1 MELNRDQLISLVMQ
15 LREELQNVREESR
28 HAREELKAGRDRI
41 AELEQQLKQQSP
53 DTRLDEEYSLKAEE
67 RRRNKQSGKRRTQKS
82 ARRGR
87 RTTQEKLDAADRIQ
101 VVCPDGFDVKE
112 CKLHRQRPVWRIEE
126 GRAVLVAY
134 HIYRGPNGEL
144 PDVPGLLPRCEFGLE
159 ILVTLAFEV
168 VIVGLS
174 MDKTIGQLGFFW
186 NLSLS
191 KSQVDSL
198 LSRLARDWE
207 PEFDALCELL
217 AVSAVVHADETSWSI
232 NSVWALLSE
241 KARVLVF
248 GCHKDAATL
257 EALLPKDVFAGVL
270 VSDDAAVYRNFS
282 QAQKCWAH
290 LIRKAIKLTLQAPES
305 QQYRRF
311 LDGLLDV
318 YHTAQRIQRDK
329 RFSAA
334 GRAAKIDTLD
344 NMLCDLCG
352 DRFADETEPPT
363 DLEGDYRNLVH
374 ELVRLMGESE
384 LFTFVTHP
392 DVDGT
397 NNEAERTL
405 RDPAQARKTGRTS
418 KTIRGARRRTVLTSV
433 LESLRLSL
441 PTFTLSTVVTEVQ
454 GWLTAG
460 ISCFGVLLQTLGLPP
475 PTGSMLDA
483 VLPLPGTS

>member
-1 MELNRDQLISLVMQ
+1 M
-15 LREELQNVREESR
+15 
-28 HAREELKAGRDRI
+28 
-41 AELEQQLKQQSP
+41 
-53 DTRLDEEYSLKAEE
+53 
-67 RRRNKQSGKRRTQKS
+67 
-82 ARRGR
+82 
-87 RTTQEKLDAADRIQ
+87 
-101 VVCPDGFDVKE
+101 CPDGFDVE
-112 CKLHRQRPVWRIEE
+112 QCKLHRQRPVWRIEE

-134 HIYRGPNGEL
+134 HIYRGPGGEL

-186 NLSLS
+186 NLSLG

-290 LIRKAIKLTLQAPES
+290 LIRKAIKLTLQDPES
-305 QQYRRF
+305 EQYRRF
-311 LDGLLDV
+311 LDGLLNV
-318 YHTAQRIQRDK
+318 YRTAQRIQRDK
-329 RFSAA
+329 RFSDA
-334 GRAAKIDTLD
+334 GRAAKIDELD

-352 DRFADETEPPT
+352 DRFMDETEPST

-374 ELVRLMGESE
+374 EVVRLMGESE

-397 NNEAERTL
+397 NNQAERTL

-418 KTIRGARRRTVLTSV
+418 KTTRGARRRTVLTSV
-433 LESLRLSL
+433 LASLRLSL
-441 PTFTLSTVVTEVQ
+441 PVFTLSTVVDEVQ

-460 ISCFGVLLQTLGLPP
+460 ISRFGLLLQTLDLPP

-483 VLPLPGTS
+483 VLPLPETS

>member
-1 MELNRDQLISLVMQ
+1 M
-15 LREELQNVREESR
+15 
-28 HAREELKAGRDRI
+28 
-41 AELEQQLKQQSP
+41 
-53 DTRLDEEYSLKAEE
+53 
-67 RRRNKQSGKRRTQKS
+67 
-82 ARRGR
+82 
-87 RTTQEKLDAADRIQ
+87 
-101 VVCPDGFDVKE
+101 CPDGFDIE
-112 CKLHRQRPVWRIEE
+112 QCKLHRQRPVWRIEE

-134 HIYRGPNGEL
+134 HIYRGPGGEL

-186 NLSLS
+186 NLSLG

-290 LIRKAIKLTLQAPES
+290 LIRKAIKLTLQDPES
-305 QQYRRF
+305 EQYRRF
-311 LDGLLDV
+311 LDGLLNV
-318 YHTAQRIQRDK
+318 YRTAQRIQRDK
-329 RFSAA
+329 RFSDA
-334 GRAAKIDTLD
+334 GRAAKIDELD

-352 DRFADETEPPT
+352 DRFMDETEPST

-374 ELVRLMGESE
+374 EVVRLMGESE

-397 NNEAERTL
+397 NNQAERTL

-418 KTIRGARRRTVLTSV
+418 KTTRGARRRTVLTSV
-433 LESLRLSL
+433 LESLRLLL
-441 PTFTLSTVVTEVQ
+441 PVFTLSTVVDEVQ

-460 ISCFGVLLQTLGLPP
+460 ISRFGLLLQTLDLPP

-483 VLPLPGTS
+483 VLPLPETS

>member
-1 MELNRDQLISLVMQ
+1 M
-15 LREELQNVREESR
+15 
-28 HAREELKAGRDRI
+28 
-41 AELEQQLKQQSP
+41 
-53 DTRLDEEYSLKAEE
+53 
-67 RRRNKQSGKRRTQKS
+67 
-82 ARRGR
+82 
-87 RTTQEKLDAADRIQ
+87 
-101 VVCPDGFDVKE
+101 CPDGFDIE
-112 CKLHRQRPVWRIEE
+112 QCKLHRQRPVWRIEE

-134 HIYRGPNGEL
+134 HIYRGPGGEL

-186 NLSLS
+186 NLSLG

-290 LIRKAIKLTLQAPES
+290 LIRKAIKLTLQDPES
-305 QQYRRF
+305 EQYRRF
-311 LDGLLDV
+311 LDGLLNV
-318 YHTAQRIQRDK
+318 YRTAQRIQRDK
-329 RFSAA
+329 RFSDA
-334 GRAAKIDTLD
+334 GRAAKIDELD

-352 DRFADETEPPT
+352 DRFMDETEPST

-374 ELVRLMGESE
+374 EVVRLMGESE

-397 NNEAERTL
+397 NNQAERTL

-418 KTIRGARRRTVLTSV
+418 KTTRGARRRTVLTSV

-441 PTFTLSTVVTEVQ
+441 PVFTLSTVVDEVQ

-460 ISCFGVLLQTLGLPP
+460 ISRFGLLLQTLDLPP

-483 VLPLPGTS
+483 VLPLPETS

>member
-1 MELNRDQLISLVMQ
+1 M
-15 LREELQNVREESR
+15 
-28 HAREELKAGRDRI
+28 
-41 AELEQQLKQQSP
+41 
-53 DTRLDEEYSLKAEE
+53 
-67 RRRNKQSGKRRTQKS
+67 
-82 ARRGR
+82 
-87 RTTQEKLDAADRIQ
+87 
-101 VVCPDGFDVKE
+101 CPDGFDVE
-112 CKLHRQRPVWRIEE
+112 QCKLHRQRPVWRIEE

-134 HIYRGPNGEL
+134 HIYRGPGGEL

-186 NLSLS
+186 NLSLG

-290 LIRKAIKLTLQAPES
+290 LIRKAIKLTLQDPES
-305 QQYRRF
+305 EQYRRF
-311 LDGLLDV
+311 LDGLLNV
-318 YHTAQRIQRDK
+318 YRTAQRIQRDK
-329 RFSAA
+329 RFSDA
-334 GRAAKIDTLD
+334 GRAAKIDELD

-352 DRFADETEPPT
+352 DRFMDETEPST
-363 DLEGDYRNLVH
+363 DFEGDYRNLVH
-374 ELVRLMGESE
+374 EVVRLMGESE

-397 NNEAERTL
+397 NNQAERTL

-418 KTIRGARRRTVLTSV
+418 KTTRGARRRTVLTSV

-441 PTFTLSTVVTEVQ
+441 PVFTLSTVVDEVQ

-460 ISCFGVLLQTLGLPP
+460 ISRFGLLLQTLDLPP

-483 VLPLPGTS
+483 VLPLPETS

>member
-1 MELNRDQLISLVMQ
+1 M
-15 LREELQNVREESR
+15 
-28 HAREELKAGRDRI
+28 
-41 AELEQQLKQQSP
+41 
-53 DTRLDEEYSLKAEE
+53 
-67 RRRNKQSGKRRTQKS
+67 
-82 ARRGR
+82 
-87 RTTQEKLDAADRIQ
+87 
-101 VVCPDGFDVKE
+101 CPDGFDIE
-112 CKLHRQRPVWRIEE
+112 QCKLHRQRPVWRIEE

-134 HIYRGPNGEL
+134 HIYRGPGGEL

-186 NLSLS
+186 NLSLG

-290 LIRKAIKLTLQAPES
+290 LICKAIKLTLQDPES
-305 QQYRRF
+305 EQYRRF
-311 LDGLLDV
+311 LDGLLNV
-318 YHTAQRIQRDK
+318 YRTAQRIQRDK
-329 RFSAA
+329 RFSDA
-334 GRAAKIDTLD
+334 GRQRSTNWTTCCVTCAVIVLWTRPNHRPISKVTT
-344 NMLCDLCG
+344 
-352 DRFADETEPPT
+352 ETSFM
-363 DLEGDYRNLVH
+363 RW
-374 ELVRLMGESE
+374 
-384 LFTFVTHP
+384 
-392 DVDGT
+392 
-397 NNEAERTL
+397 
-405 RDPAQARKTGRTS
+405 
-418 KTIRGARRRTVLTSV
+418 SV
-433 LESLRLSL
+433 
-441 PTFTLSTVVTEVQ
+441 
-454 GWLTAG
+454 
-460 ISCFGVLLQTLGLPP
+460 
-475 PTGSMLDA
+475 
-483 VLPLPGTS
+483 

>member
-1 MELNRDQLISLVMQ
+1 MELDRDQLISLVMQ
-15 LREELQNVREESR
+15 LRDELKN
-28 HAREELKAGRDRI
+28 AREELKAGHDRI
-41 AELEQQLKQQSP
+41 SELEQQLRKQSP
-53 DTRLDEEYSLKAEE
+53 DTRLEEGYSLKAEE
-67 RRRNKQSGKRRTQKS
+67 QRRKKHSGKRRKQQS
-82 ARRGR
+82 ERRGR

-101 VVCPDGFDVKE
+101 IVCPDGFDVE
-112 CKLHRQRPVWRIEE
+112 QCKLHRQRPVWRIED
-126 GRAVLVAY
+126 GRAALVAY
-134 HIYRGPNGEL
+134 HIYRGPSGEL
-144 PDVPGLLPRCEFGLE
+144 PDVPGLLPRSEFGLE

-198 LSRLARDWE
+198 LNRLARDWE

-257 EALLPKDVFAGVL
+257 EALLPKDVFEGVL

-290 LIRKAIKLTLQAPES
+290 LIRKAIKLTLQDPES
-305 QQYRRF
+305 EPYRRF
-311 LDGLLDV
+311 LDGLLNV
-318 YHTAQRIQRDK
+318 YRTAQRIQRDK
-329 RFSAA
+329 RFRDA
-334 GRAAKIDTLD
+334 GRAAKIDELD
-344 NMLCDLCG
+344 NMLCEFCG
-352 DRFADETEPPT
+352 DRFMDETEPST

-374 ELVRLMGESE
+374 EVVRLMGESE

-397 NNEAERTL
+397 NNEAERGL
-405 RDPAQARKTGRTS
+405 RDSAQARKTGRTS

-441 PTFTLSTVVTEVQ
+441 PVFTLSTVVNEVQ

-460 ISCFGVLLQTLGLPP
+460 ISRFGVLLQTLGLPP

-483 VLPLPGTS
+483 VLPLPDIA